1 MPTYHRYLSYAPRR
15 FRFGSIVVDDPAAMT
30 KTIFDAVER
39 TGVRALVSAGWS
51 DIGGD
56 NVPDDV
62 FILGEFSCQACEPSQ

>member
-1 MPTYHRYLSYAPRR
+1 
-15 FRFGSIVVDDPAAMT
+15 MT

-56 NVPDDV
+56 NVPDNV
-62 FILGEFSCQACEPSQ
+62 FMLGEFSCHACERFE